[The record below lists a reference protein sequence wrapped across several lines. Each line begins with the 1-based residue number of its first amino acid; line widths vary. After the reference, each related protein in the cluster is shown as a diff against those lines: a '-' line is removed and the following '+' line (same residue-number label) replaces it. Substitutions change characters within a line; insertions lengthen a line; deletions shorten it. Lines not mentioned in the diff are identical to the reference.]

1 MTFVKNIDFKGFN
14 NPIAQLFRALFD
26 ADANPVRTSKKN
38 ITWDRFLP
46 FVVLHLGCL
55 GVIWTGVSLI
65 ALIVAVTLYWT
76 RMFLITGFFHRYFS
90 HKTFEMNR
98 FWQAI
103 AAFGT
108 LFAVQRGPLWW
119 AAHHRHH
126 HRHSDEHDDVHSPS
140 QRGFFWA
147 HMGWICCDANMPT
160 RYELIP
166 DLTKFPELVWINR
179 LDWLGGVLLAGGLW
193 LLGNYLYTLDGST
206 TGAQLL
212 VWGFFIS
219 TTILFHATC
228 TINSLSHVWGGQR
241 FQTGD
246 TSRNNPFLAVATMGE
261 GWHNNHH
268 FFPASARQGFY
279 WWEVDITYYLLKF
292 LSILGVVKKLHP
304 VPSWVYG
311 KAKQGL
317 SNIAYHPSSIIPS
330 ASH

>member
-1 MTFVKNIDFKGFN
+1 MTFVKDMDFKGFKT
-14 NPIAQLFRALFD
+14 PIAQLFRALID

-38 ITWDRFLP
+38 ITWDRLLP

-55 GVIWTGVSLI
+55 GVIWTGVSPT
-65 ALIVAVTLYWT
+65 AFIVAVALYWV
-76 RMFLITGFFHRYFS
+76 RMFLITAFFHRYFS

-126 HRHSDEHDDVHSPS
+126 HRHSDDQDDVHSPS

-193 LLGNYLYTLDGST
+193 LLGNYLYTLNGST

-219 TTILFHATC
+219 TALLFHATC
-228 TINSLSHVWGGQR
+228 TINSLSHVWGAQR
-241 FQTGD
+241 FQTDD
-246 TSRNNPFLAVATMGE
+246 TSRNNPVLAIATMGE

-268 FFPASARQGFY
+268 FYPASARQGFY
-279 WWEVDITYYLLKF
+279 WWEVDMTYYGLKLLAIF
-292 LSILGVVKKLHP
+292 GVVKKLHP
-304 VPSWVYG
+304 VPPWVYQ
-311 KAKQGL
+311 KAGVGL
-317 SNIAYHPSSIIPS
+317 PSSFVPLSSSTMPS
-330 ASH
+330 V